1 MVRARFVP
9 SYYSCDILNQ
19 LQQLRQGTKSVEEYY
34 QESQMGM
41 LRCNLEEDVES
52 AMARFFGRLNRE
64 IQDILAHKEFINV
77 TRLFH
82 LAYKAEREVKGHHDS
97 AKSNIS
103 RGRKCF

>member
-1 MVRARFVP
+1 
-9 SYYSCDILNQ
+9 
-19 LQQLRQGTKSVEEYY
+19 
-34 QESQMGM
+34 MGM

-97 AKSNIS
+97 AKSNIFA
-103 RGRKCF
+103 GRNFFQCSPARPLLRPQPPPS